1 MILVKFAKRNII
13 FLRVFFI
20 TIGSNGRGLCRGP
33 EFWSGSRSCFFL
45 FFLLRGFF
53 CDYVSGTSR
62 NFFTS
67 RTCFLV
73 IPRGTI
79 IRFLGKLLVFP
90 LSCVDYHACLLAIL
104 YWLSALSNEYVTVF
118 V

>member
-1 MILVKFAKRNII
+1 MEGVYVADPNFGQDRGVVFSPSWFFVTM
-13 FLRVFFI
+13 FLEP
-20 TIGSNGRGLCRGP
+20 RGI
-33 EFWSGSRSCFFL
+33 
-45 FFLLRGFF
+45 
-53 CDYVSGTSR
+53 
-62 NFFTS
+62 FTS